1 MCLRVHMRQAGSCAS
16 RQVALGQSLL
26 YDFQILWVDE
36 SGMTLGVGGR
46 WRWGPNRVSKE
57 GSVSLRAAVSSLK
70 VRNAG

>member
-1 MCLRVHMRQAGSCAS
+1 
-16 RQVALGQSLL
+16 
-26 YDFQILWVDE
+26 
-36 SGMTLGVGGR
+36 MTLGVGGR